1 MYFYNVELDNLFK
14 RVLFMD
20 LVYFEIYEILKNK
33 YDIYIYSKLKLVW
46 QNYVVD
52 FVNML
57 KVFIG
62 FNYLIVF
69 YVFL

>member
-14 RVLFMD
+14 RILFMD
-20 LVYFEIYEILKNK
+20 LVYFEIYEILKNQ

>member
-1 MYFYNVELDNLFK
+1 MQSWIIYLREFCLWIQYI
-14 RVLFMD
+14 
-20 LVYFEIYEILKNK
+20 YFEIYEILKNK